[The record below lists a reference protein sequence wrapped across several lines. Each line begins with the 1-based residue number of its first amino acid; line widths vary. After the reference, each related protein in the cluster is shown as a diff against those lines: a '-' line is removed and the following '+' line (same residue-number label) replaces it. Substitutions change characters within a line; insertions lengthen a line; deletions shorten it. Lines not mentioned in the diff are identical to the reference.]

1 MCCAHVILSPIFARV
16 RGSIFSGLPSLQIF
30 AECNAL
36 LRQAAPHL
44 RGRGRQHYG
53 DARKQPFFRA
63 QNPFNNFVP
72 GFGLGQAENV
82 VLMVRREDRV
92 LFVSSETFGRT
103 DKNMNTLKN
112 STTTTLLS
120 TGGSKRPKSLTLFV
134 TALLLA
140 MLVGSMAAQA
150 QTATLVVTAINAGR
164 FYGDSNPEFT
174 GTIKGLAPG
183 DNITVTFTCVANP
196 GSSVGDYVI
205 VPTLVDPD
213 NKLGNYNVVINNGTL
228 TVTPA
233 PLSIV
238 ADDVTRTA
246 GQPNPAFT
254 GTITGIK
261 NGDDITATHDSPATV
276 GSEAGTYPII
286 PTLKDASGRIGN
298 YAVTISNGTLTVTP

>member
-1 MCCAHVILSPIFARV
+1 MNVL
-16 RGSIFSGLPSLQIF
+16 
-30 AECNAL
+30 
-36 LRQAAPHL
+36 
-44 RGRGRQHYG
+44 
-53 DARKQPFFRA
+53 
-63 QNPFNNFVP
+63 
-72 GFGLGQAENV
+72 ENV
-82 VLMVRREDRV
+82 
-92 LFVSSETFGRT
+92 
-103 DKNMNTLKN
+103 
-112 STTTTLLS
+112 STALPTGKS
-120 TGGSKRPKSLTLFV
+120 TRPKSLTWFL

-140 MLVGSMAAQA
+140 MLVGSVAAQA

-174 GTIKGLAPG
+174 GIITGLNNG
-183 DNITVTFTCVANP
+183 DNITVTYTSVANP
-196 GSSVGDYVI
+196 GSSVGDYAI

-238 ADDVTRTA
+238 ADDVTRAA

-261 NGDDITATHDSPATV
+261 NGDDITATHDSPATS
-276 GSEAGTYPII
+276 GSEAGTYPIV
-286 PTLKDASGRIGN
+286 PTLKDASGRISN

>member
-1 MCCAHVILSPIFARV
+1 VQRIGIVAPGCATVAR
-16 RGSIFSGLPSLQIF
+16 P
-30 AECNAL
+30 AT
-36 LRQAAPHL
+36 L
-44 RGRGRQHYG
+44 RGREKAAILPGS
-53 DARKQPFFRA
+53 KSL
-63 QNPFNNFVP
+63 NSFVP

-82 VLMVRREDRV
+82 VLMVRHEDRV

-112 STTTTLLS
+112 STTTLLS
-120 TGGSKRPKSLTLFV
+120 TGGSTRPKSVTLFI
-134 TALLLA
+134 TALLLS
-140 MLVGSMAAQA
+140 MLVGSVAAQA

-276 GSEAGTYPII
+276 GSEAGAYPII

-298 YAVTISNGTLTVTP
+298 YAVTISNGTLTVTH

>member
-1 MCCAHVILSPIFARV
+1 MD
-16 RGSIFSGLPSLQIF
+16 
-30 AECNAL
+30 AL
-36 LRQAAPHL
+36 
-44 RGRGRQHYG
+44 
-53 DARKQPFFRA
+53 
-63 QNPFNNFVP
+63 
-72 GFGLGQAENV
+72 ENV
-82 VLMVRREDRV
+82 
-92 LFVSSETFGRT
+92 
-103 DKNMNTLKN
+103 
-112 STTTTLLS
+112 STALPTGKS
-120 TGGSKRPKSLTLFV
+120 TQPKSITLFLA
-134 TALLLA
+134 ALLLA
-140 MLVGSMAAQA
+140 ILVGSVAAQA
-150 QTATLVVTAINAGR
+150 QTATLVVTTMNAGR

-174 GTIKGLAPG
+174 GTIKGLNSG
-183 DNITVTFTCVANP
+183 DNITVTYTCVANS
-196 GSSVGDYVI
+196 GSSVGDYAI

-238 ADDVTRTA
+238 ADDVTRAA

-276 GSEAGTYPII
+276 GSEAGAYPII

>member
-1 MCCAHVILSPIFARV
+1 MHWYCCA
-16 RGSIFSGLPSLQIF
+16 
-30 AECNAL
+30 
-36 LRQAAPHL
+36 RQRRSSAA
-44 RGRGRQHYG
+44 GNNYG
-53 DARKQPFFRA
+53 DARKQPFL
-63 QNPFNNFVP
+63 PGSKSLNNFVP

-82 VLMVRREDRV
+82 VFMVRREDRV

-103 DKNMNTLKN
+103 NKNMNALKN

-120 TGGSKRPKSLTLFV
+120 TGGSTRPKSVTLFV

-140 MLVGSMAAQA
+140 MLAGSVAAQA

-164 FYGDSNPEFT
+164 FYGDSNPDFT
-174 GTIKGLAPG
+174 GTISGLAAG

-238 ADDVTRTA
+238 ADDVTRAA

-276 GSEAGTYPII
+276 GSEAGAYPIT

>member
-1 MCCAHVILSPIFARV
+1 
-16 RGSIFSGLPSLQIF
+16 
-30 AECNAL
+30 L
-36 LRQAAPHL
+36 LRQAAL
-44 RGRGRQHYG
+44 QQRDRQQYG
-53 DARKQPFFRA
+53 DARKRHSFRA
-63 QNPFNNFVP
+63 QNPSNNFVP

-82 VLMVRREDRV
+82 VLMVHREDRV

-103 DKNMNTLKN
+103 NKNMNTLK
-112 STTTTLLS
+112 SSTTTLLS
-120 TGGSKRPKSLTLFV
+120 TGGSTRPKSVTLFI
-134 TALLLA
+134 TALLLS
-140 MLVGSMAAQA
+140 MLVGSVAAQA

-276 GSEAGTYPII
+276 GSEAGAYPII